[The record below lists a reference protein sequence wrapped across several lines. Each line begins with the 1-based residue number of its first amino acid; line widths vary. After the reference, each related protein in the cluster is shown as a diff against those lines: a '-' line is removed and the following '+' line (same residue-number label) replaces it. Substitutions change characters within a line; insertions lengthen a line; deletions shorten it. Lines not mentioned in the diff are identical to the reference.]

1 MWSIVRLSNV
11 SNKDFI
17 LKHMEENMKNK
28 FVIIGFSSLFLVLT
42 IAMVYLIIIVN
53 KDKEVDSAD
62 IFKNSLKSVVELK
75 SKF

>member
-1 MWSIVRLSNV
+1 
-11 SNKDFI
+11 
-17 LKHMEENMKNK
+17 MKNK